1 MLAGR
6 KLGVIGVG
14 NMGTALIRGW
24 LKSGL
29 AKATEIF
36 IADRAAERVQAL
48 HREFGLQ
55 TADNLQAAAKS
66 DIVLLAVKPQV
77 LPEVLAELG
86 PQLDASRLV
95 ISIAAGIP
103 LSLLADLLPNAR
115 LMRVMPNT
123 PTLVQAGMAAVARG
137 PRAEAADLE
146 LTCQLFDAVGRSV
159 VVEEKLLDAVTGL
172 SGSGPAYVFLFLE
185 ALADGGVK
193 MGLPRQTALLL
204 AAQTILGA
212 ASLFL
217 ETNEHPGS
225 LKDMVTSPGGTTI
238 AGLHALEQ
246 GGFRGLVMNAVE
258 AATKRSSTLAQAL
271 NRQP

>member
-6 KLGVIGVG
+6 KIGVIGVG
-14 NMGTALIRGW
+14 NMGAALIRGW
-24 LKSGL
+24 LNAGL
-29 AKATEIF
+29 AKRSDIF
-36 IADRAAERVQAL
+36 IADTAPEKVQLL

-55 TADNLQAAAKS
+55 VWDNQQVAAHT

-77 LPEVLAELG
+77 LPEVLVEVQPHLS
-86 PQLDASRLV
+86 ASPLV
-95 ISIAAGIP
+95 ISIAAGFP
-103 LSLLADLLPNAR
+103 LARLAEMLPTAR

-123 PTLVQAGMAAVARG
+123 PTLVQAGMAAIAPG
-137 PRAEAADLE
+137 PRTDSADLE

-159 VVEEKLLDAVTGL
+159 VVDEHLMDAVTGL
-172 SGSGPAYVFLFLE
+172 SGSGPAYIFILLE

-212 ASLFL
+212 AQLYL
-217 ETNEHPGS
+217 ETQDHPGN

-238 AGLHALEQ
+238 AGLHVLEQ
-246 GGFRGLVMNAVE
+246 GGMRGLVMSAVE
-258 AATKRSSTLAQAL
+258 AAAKRSSALAQAL
-271 NRQP
+271 KPQP

>member
-6 KLGVIGVG
+6 KIGVIGAG

-24 LKSGL
+24 LKAGL
-29 AKATEIF
+29 AQPTDIF
-36 IADRAAERVQAL
+36 IADSAPERVQSL

-55 TADNLQAAAKS
+55 AADNRQLAAQA

-77 LPEVLAELG
+77 VPEVLAEIQ
-86 PQLDASRLV
+86 PQIDASRLV

-103 LSLLADLLPNAR
+103 LSLLAEMLPTAR

-123 PTLVQAGMAAVARG
+123 PTLVQAGMAAVAKG
-137 PRAEAADLE
+137 PRADRADLE
-146 LTCQLFDAVGRSV
+146 LTCRLFEAVGRSV
-159 VVEEKLLDAVTGL
+159 VVEEKLMDAVTGL
-172 SGSGPAYVFLFLE
+172 SGSGPAYVFVFLE

-217 ETNEHPGS
+217 ETQEHPGS

-238 AGLHALEQ
+238 AGLHVLEQ
-246 GGFRGLVMNAVE
+246 GGLRGLAMSAVE
-258 AATKRSSTLAQAL
+258 AAAKRSSALAQAL
-271 NRQP
+271 KPQP

>member
-1 MLAGR
+1 M
-6 KLGVIGVG
+6 V
-14 NMGTALIRGW
+14 
-24 LKSGL
+24 
-29 AKATEIF
+29 
-36 IADRAAERVQAL
+36 IADRAAERLQSL
-48 HREFGLQ
+48 QREFGVPA
-55 TADNLQAAAKS
+55 ADNPQVAAQA

-77 LPEVLAELG
+77 MPEVLAEI
-86 PQLDASRLV
+86 QSQINKSRLV

-103 LSLLADLLPNAR
+103 LGLLADMLPNAR

-123 PTLVQAGMAAVARG
+123 PTLVQAGMAAVAPG
-137 PRAEAADLE
+137 PRVDAGDLE
-146 LTCQLFDAVGRSV
+146 LTCRLFDAVGRSV
-159 VVEEKLLDAVTGL
+159 VVEEKLMDAVTGL

-193 MGLPRQTALLL
+193 MGLPRPTALLL

-217 ETNEHPGS
+217 ETREHPGS

-246 GGFRGLVMNAVE
+246 GGFRGLAMNAVE
-258 AATKRSSTLAQAL
+258 AATKRSSALAQAL
-271 NRQP
+271 KPQP

>member
-6 KLGVIGVG
+6 KIGVIGAG
-14 NMGTALIRGW
+14 NMGAALIRGW
-24 LKSGL
+24 LNAGL
-29 AKATEIF
+29 AKPKEIF
-36 IADRAAERVQAL
+36 LADAAPERLQVLHRDFGVQAVDN
-48 HREFGLQ
+48 REV
-55 TADNLQAAAKS
+55 AAQA

-77 LPEVLAELG
+77 IPEVLAEIS
-86 PQLDASRLV
+86 PQVDASRLV
-95 ISIAAGIP
+95 ISIAAGVP
-103 LSLLADLLPNAR
+103 LSLLADMLPAAR

-123 PTLVQAGMAAVARG
+123 PTLVQAGMAAIAKG
-137 PRAEAADLE
+137 PRADAADLA

-172 SGSGPAYVFLFLE
+172 SGSGPAYVFVFLE

-217 ETNEHPGS
+217 ETGEHPGS

-238 AGLHALEQ
+238 AGLHVLEQ
-246 GGFRGLVMNAVE
+246 GGLRGLAMSAVE
-258 AATKRSSTLAQAL
+258 AAAKRSSALAQAL
-271 NRQP
+271 KPQP

>member
-6 KLGVIGVG
+6 KIGVIGVG

-24 LKSGL
+24 VQAGL
-29 AKATEIF
+29 AKPTEIF
-36 IADRAAERVQAL
+36 IADTATERVQAL
-48 HREFGLQ
+48 HRELGLQ
-55 TADNLQAAAKS
+55 TADNQQVAARA

-77 LPEVLAELG
+77 MPEVLVELQS
-86 PQLDASRLV
+86 QLDASRLV

-103 LSLLADLLPNAR
+103 LSLLADILPTAR

-123 PTLVQAGMAAVARG
+123 PTLVQAGMAAVAKG
-137 PRAEAADLE
+137 PRTEAADLE

-159 VVEEKLLDAVTGL
+159 VVDEKLMDAVTGL

-217 ETNEHPGS
+217 ETQEHPGS

-238 AGLHALEQ
+238 AGLHALEK

-258 AATKRSSTLAQAL
+258 SAAKRSSALAQAL
-271 NRQP
+271 KPQP